1 VSHNAKSLGVKK
13 REEQTMK
20 DSWESGDPYEYYMGR
35 WSRLVAESFV
45 DWLSPSSGL
54 NWLDIGCG
62 SGALSEA
69 IINNY
74 APAALTAIDQS
85 EDFVR
90 TAQQRLGS
98 RAHCRVG
105 NALSLPL
112 DNSSVNI
119 AVSGLVL
126 NFIPEPEKALSEMR
140 RVTDVGGTVAVYLW
154 DYAGKMDFLRHFWDA
169 AVEIK
174 PAALNLHESKR
185 FPDSNA
191 QALKRLFE
199 NAGFVDIETTS
210 IEITTHFRDFDDYW
224 KPFLG
229 GQGPA
234 PSFLLSL
241 DEDEKNKLRNKLK
254 ARLPTQL
261 DGSISMVARAWAA
274 KGQVSQ

>member
-1 VSHNAKSLGVKK
+1 M
-13 REEQTMK
+13 EPIMK

-35 WSRLVAESFV
+35 WSLHVAESFL

-69 IINNY
+69 IINNHK
-74 APAALTAIDQS
+74 PAALTAIDQS

-90 TAQQRLGS
+90 TAQKRLGN

-112 DNSSVNI
+112 DNYSVNI
-119 AVSGLVL
+119 VVAGLVL
-126 NFIPEPEKALSEMR
+126 NFISEPEKALSEMK
-140 RVTDVGGTVAVYLW
+140 RVTDAGGTIAVYLW

-174 PAALNLHESKR
+174 PEALNFHESKR
-185 FPDSNA
+185 FPDSNE
-191 QALKRLFE
+191 QALKRLFKK
-199 NAGFVDIETTS
+199 AGLVDIETTS

-234 PSFLLSL
+234 PSFVLSL
-241 DEDEKNKLRNKLK
+241 DEDERNKLRNALK
-254 ARLPTQL
+254 THLPIQL

-274 KGQVSQ
+274 KWKISQ

>member
-1 VSHNAKSLGVKK
+1 M
-13 REEQTMK
+13 EPTME

-35 WSRLVAESFV
+35 WSLLVAESFI
-45 DWLSPSSGL
+45 DWLSPSPGL
-54 NWLDIGCG
+54 NWLDVGCG

-69 IINNY
+69 IISNHK
-74 APAALTAIDQS
+74 PAALIAIDQS
-85 EDFVR
+85 EDFVE
-90 TAQQRLGS
+90 TAQKRLGS
-98 RAHCRVG
+98 RAHCKVG
-105 NALSLPL
+105 NALSLSL
-112 DNSSVNI
+112 DNSSVSI

-140 RVTDVGGTVAVYLW
+140 RVTYAGGTVAVYLW

-174 PAALNLHESKR
+174 PEALNLHESKR

-199 NAGFVDIETTS
+199 NAGLVDIETTS

-234 PSFLLSL
+234 PSYVLSL
-241 DEDEKNKLRNKLK
+241 DEDERKILRNALK
-254 ARLPTQL
+254 ARLPTRQ

-274 KGQVSQ
+274 KGKISQ

>member
-1 VSHNAKSLGVKK
+1 M
-13 REEQTMK
+13 EPIMK

-35 WSRLVAESFV
+35 WSLLVAESFV

-69 IINNY
+69 IINNHK
-74 APAALTAIDQS
+74 PAALTAIDQS
-85 EDFVR
+85 EDFVK
-90 TAQQRLGS
+90 TAQKRLGN

-112 DNSSVNI
+112 DKCSVNI
-119 AVSGLVL
+119 VVSGLVL
-126 NFIPEPEKALSEMR
+126 NFIPEPEKALFEMK
-140 RVTDVGGTVAVYLW
+140 RVTDAGGTVAVYLW

-174 PAALNLHESKR
+174 PEALNLHESRR

-191 QALKRLFE
+191 QALKRLFKK
-199 NAGFVDIETTS
+199 AGFVDIETTP

-234 PSFLLSL
+234 PSFVMSL
-241 DEDEKNKLRNKLK
+241 NENLKDKLRNTLK
-254 ARLPTQL
+254 ARLPTKL

-274 KGQVSQ
+274 KGTILQ

>member
-1 VSHNAKSLGVKK
+1 M
-13 REEQTMK
+13 EPTMK

-35 WSRLVAESFV
+35 WSRLVAESFT

-54 NWLDIGCG
+54 SWLDIGCG
-62 SGALSEA
+62 SGALSEV
-69 IINNY
+69 IISNHK
-74 APAALTAIDQS
+74 PAVLTAIDQS
-85 EDFVR
+85 EDFVK
-90 TAQQRLGS
+90 TAQKRLGR
-98 RAHCRVG
+98 RALCRVG

-140 RVTDVGGTVAVYLW
+140 RVTDAGGTVAVYLW
-154 DYAGKMDFLRHFWDA
+154 DYAGKMDFLRHFWDT

-174 PAALNLHESKR
+174 PEAMNLHESER

-191 QALKRLFE
+191 VALKRLFE
-199 NAGFVDIETTS
+199 NAGFVDIETQS
-210 IEITTHFRDFDDYW
+210 IEIITHFRDFDDFW

-234 PSFLLSL
+234 PSFVLSL
-241 DEDEKNKLRNKLK
+241 DEGEKNKLRNSLK
-254 ARLPTQL
+254 ARLPTL
-261 DGSISMVARAWAA
+261 RDGSISMVARAWAA
-274 KGQVSQ
+274 KGLVSQ

>member
-1 VSHNAKSLGVKK
+1 MEK
-13 REEQTMK
+13 RIKATMK

-35 WSRLVAESFV
+35 WSLLVAESFV
-45 DWLSPSSGL
+45 DWLSPPTEM
-54 NWLDIGCG
+54 NWVDIGCG
-62 SGALSEA
+62 SGALSEV

-74 APAALTAIDQS
+74 KPASLTAIDQS

-90 TAQQRLGS
+90 TAQNRLGS

-112 DNSSVNI
+112 DKSSVNI

-126 NFIPEPEKALSEMR
+126 NFISEPEKVLSEMM
-140 RVTDVGGTVAVYLW
+140 RVTEAGGTVAVYLW
-154 DYAGKMDFLRHFWDA
+154 DYAGKMDFLRNFWDA

-174 PAALNLHESKR
+174 PEALNLHESKR
-185 FPDSNA
+185 FPDTNA
-191 QALKRLFE
+191 DALKRLFE
-199 NAGFVDIETTS
+199 NTGFVNIETTS
-210 IEITTHFRDFDDYW
+210 IEIATHFRDFDDYW

-234 PSFLLSL
+234 PSFVMSL
-241 DEDEKNKLRNKLK
+241 DENLKTKLRKILK
-254 ARLPTQL
+254 TRLPTKL

-274 KGQVSQ
+274 KGNILQ

>member
-1 VSHNAKSLGVKK
+1 M
-13 REEQTMK
+13 EPIMK
-20 DSWESGDPYEYYMGR
+20 DFWESGDPYEYYMGR
-35 WSRLVAESFV
+35 WSLLVAESFV

-69 IINNY
+69 IIKNHK
-74 APAALTAIDQS
+74 PAALTAIDQS
-85 EDFVR
+85 EDFVK
-90 TAQQRLGS
+90 TAQKRLGN

-112 DNSSVNI
+112 DNCSVNI

-126 NFIPEPEKALSEMR
+126 NFIPEPEKALSEMK
-140 RVTDVGGTVAVYLW
+140 RVTDARGTVAVYLW

-174 PAALNLHESKR
+174 PEVLNLHESKR

-191 QALKRLFE
+191 KALKRLFKK
-199 NAGFVDIETTS
+199 AGFVDIETAP

-234 PSFLLSL
+234 PSFVLSL
-241 DEDEKNKLRNKLK
+241 EEGEKNKLRQKLK
-254 ARLPTQL
+254 ERLPTRL

-274 KGQVSQ
+274 KGKIPQ